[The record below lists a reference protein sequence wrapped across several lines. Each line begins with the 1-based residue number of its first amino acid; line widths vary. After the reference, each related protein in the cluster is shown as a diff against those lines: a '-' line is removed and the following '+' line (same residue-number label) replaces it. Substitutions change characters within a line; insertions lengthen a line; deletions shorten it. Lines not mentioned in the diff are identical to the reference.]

1 MDNVTD
7 KLECNL
13 TEEELRELLADL
25 HNIIRDL
32 KDESDDLEK
41 TDQ

>member
-1 MDNVTD
+1 MQFDGRRTTRVV
-7 KLECNL
+7 
-13 TEEELRELLADL
+13 ADL
-25 HNIIRDL
+25 PNIIRDL